1 MIAILICKS
10 YIIVA
15 ILTPL
20 NTRSNAGYIVGP
32 FVEISIIE
40 IVLALKDV
48 LRIKL
53 AAAWK
58 GGTASFTDG
67 IVTARSIINRPWTR
81 TADLRA

>member
-20 NTRSNAGYIVGP
+20 NTRSNAGYIVCP

-40 IVLALKDV
+40 IVLVLKDV
-48 LRIKL
+48 LQIKL
-53 AAAWK
+53 AAA
-58 GGTASFTDG
+58 
-67 IVTARSIINRPWTR
+67 
-81 TADLRA
+81 